1 MVPIELSLER
11 YRFAAL
17 SATASNA
24 KNGHCKGGD
33 GVMGTSNSKRLQARL
48 APLSSTKQ
56 QQPQHQQQQ
65 HFFLNS
71 KLLSDD
77 DSTTAL
83 EKEQTLNRWYGH
95 PKQQWKC
102 IFRASAHDF
111 SAEAFH
117 THCDGVA
124 PTLTLVLSKSGHLSG
139 GFSDVAWSRGDGKGR
154 GRYAA
159 SEAAFLFTLV
169 NPDQPTSAS
178 SVPARFGVKKKMFA
192 IAHHA
197 NFGPVFGAGADLS
210 ISDGCHLA
218 ESSSYSNLPHSY
230 DGENA
235 SSGTLFGDYNF
246 TVVDYEVFTLA
257 D

>member
-1 MVPIELSLER
+1 MELSLER

-17 SATASNA
+17 SAAAANG
-24 KNGHCKGGD
+24 KNGHFKGD
-33 GVMGTSNSKRLQARL
+33 TVNNLSNNKRVQARL

-56 QQPQHQQQQ
+56 TLRPQHQHQQQ
-65 HFFLNS
+65 HFFHNS
-71 KLLSDD
+71 KLLTDD
-77 DSTTAL
+77 DKSTAL
-83 EKEQTLNRWYGH
+83 EKEQTLNRWYGQ
-95 PKQQWKC
+95 PKQQWRC

-124 PTLTLVLSKSGHLSG
+124 PTFTLVLGARGHLSG

-154 GRYAA
+154 GRYAP

-169 NPDQPTSAS
+169 SPDKKQSTSA
-178 SVPARFGVKKKMFA
+178 VPARFNVKKKMFA

-197 NFGPVFGAGADLS
+197 NSGPVFGAGADLS
-210 ISDGCHLA
+210 ISDRCHLA
-218 ESSSYSNLPHSY
+218 DGNSYSNLPHSY

-235 SSGTLFGDYNF
+235 SNETLFGDYNF

-257 D
+257 E

>member
-1 MVPIELSLER
+1 M
-11 YRFAAL
+11 
-17 SATASNA
+17 
-24 KNGHCKGGD
+24 
-33 GVMGTSNSKRLQARL
+33 
-48 APLSSTKQ
+48 SSTKQ
-56 QQPQHQQQQ
+56 QPQLQQQQ

-71 KLLSDD
+71 KLLTD
-77 DSTTAL
+77 DSTSAL
-83 EKEQTLNRWYGH
+83 EKEQTLNRWYGQA
-95 PKQQWKC
+95 KQQWKC
-102 IFRASAHDF
+102 IFRASANDF

-117 THCDGVA
+117 ANCDGVA
-124 PTLTLVLSKSGHLSG
+124 PTFTLVLSKSGHLSG
-139 GFSDVAWSRGDGKGR
+139 GFSDVQWSRGDGKGR

-169 NPDQPTSAS
+169 SPDQQTSI
-178 SVPARFGVKKKMFA
+178 PARFDVKKKMFA

-210 ISDGCHLA
+210 ISDRCHLDD
-218 ESSSYSNLPHSY
+218 SSSYSNLPHSY

-235 SSGTLFGDYNF
+235 SNGTLFGDYNF